1 MQTAPASVRPISN
14 LRWWICTLLFLSTV
28 INYIDRQTLSVLA
41 PYLKQDYGWNNT
53 DFAKIVIAFRLAY
66 AIGQSLCG
74 RLMDHVG
81 TRRGLTFSVLWYSAV
96 AMLTSLAGGLRSF
109 CAFRFLLG
117 LGESA
122 NWPAATKAVSEWF
135 PSRERAFAVALFDS
149 GSSIGAAVAPGLVL
163 WLYHGLGGWR
173 PAFILT
179 GTLGVGWILAWRWL
193 YRPPEQHPRISPAE
207 LKMILA
213 DREHAEATEAGR
225 PRTSWIDLLKLPQ
238 TWGTIASRALT
249 DPIWFFITDWFAIFL
264 VAKGFKLEDS
274 LIAFWIPFIGSDLG
288 NFAGGGVSSWLVR
301 KGWPVGRARKAVVV
315 PGAIGM
321 ALLMA
326 ALWAS
331 NLYVIAGLFGLSTFS
346 YAALS
351 TMANTF
357 PADLFPSE
365 SVATVSG
372 MSGTGAGIGTILST
386 YLIGYVS
393 DRYSFGPVLIGAS
406 LVPLLAMALVL
417 LLVRNTAESGQ
428 GRVRRI

>member
-1 MQTAPASVRPISN
+1 MSPISN
-14 LRWWICTLLFLSTV
+14 LRWWICALLFLSTV

-66 AIGQSLCG
+66 AIGQSVCG

-213 DREHAEATEAGR
+213 DREHAEAAEAGR

-264 VAKGFKLEDS
+264 VSKGFKLEDS

-288 NFAGGGVSSWLVR
+288 NFAGGGISSWLVR
-301 KGWPVGRARKAVVV
+301 RGWPVGRARKAVVV

-331 NLYVIAGLFGLSTFS
+331 NLYVIAALFGISTFA

-365 SVATVSG
+365 SVATASG

>member
-1 MQTAPASVRPISN
+1 MSPPRPISN
-14 LRWWICTLLFLSTV
+14 LRWWICGLLFASTV

-41 PYLKQDYGWNNT
+41 PYLKRDYGWTNT

-66 AIGQSLCG
+66 AIGQSVCG
-74 RLMDHVG
+74 RLMDRLG
-81 TRRGLTFSVLWYSAV
+81 TRRGLTISVLWYSAV
-96 AMLTSLAGGLRSF
+96 AMLTSLATGLRSF
-109 CAFRFLLG
+109 
-117 LGESA
+117 S
-122 NWPAATKAVSEWF
+122 
-135 PSRERAFAVALFDS
+135 
-149 GSSIGAAVAPGLVL
+149 
-163 WLYHGLGGWR
+163 
-173 PAFILT
+173 
-179 GTLGVGWILAWRWL
+179 
-193 YRPPEQHPRISPAE
+193 
-207 LKMILA
+207 
-213 DREHAEATEAGR
+213 DREDTDASEAGLSR
-225 PRTSWIDLLKLPQ
+225 PSWIDLLKFRQ
-238 TWGTIASRALT
+238 TWGAIASRALT

-301 KGWPVGRARKAVVV
+301 RGWPVGRARKAVVV

-321 ALLMA
+321 ASLMA

-331 NLYVIAGLFGLSTFS
+331 NLYVIAGLFGLSTFA

-417 LLVRNTAESGQ
+417 LLVRNTAESGR
-428 GRVRRI
+428 GRVRMI